1 MRRSAAG
8 AEVLSIEFDYRAPL
22 MGRKLGLTLE
32 QVVEAAAEIADR
44 DGLGALS
51 LASVAA
57 TLGVRSPSLYNHVD
71 GLKGLRRQLAIHAS
85 GRLTEELADSVDG
98 LDGTEALRAIA
109 EQLRSFA
116 HRHPGLYDS
125 FLPAPSPDDDPDVA
139 AALREPVSVVGSVLA
154 GMAVDPATVIP
165 LIRALR
171 ASVHGFVDLELRGG
185 FGLPDDIDDSFTT
198 TVDLVI
204 EAIAT
209 HSKTRV
215 GR

>member
-1 MRRSAAG
+1 
-8 AEVLSIEFDYRAPL
+8 

-51 LASVAA
+51 LAAVAS

-71 GLKGLRRQLAIHAS
+71 GLAGLRRQLSIHAS
-85 GRLTEELADSVDG
+85 GLLTAELADAVEG
-98 LDGTEALRAIA
+98 LEATQALRAIA

-116 HRHPGLYDS
+116 HRHPGLNDS
-125 FLPAPSPDDDPDVA
+125 FLPAPTPDEDPELA
-139 AALREPVSVVGSVLA
+139 AAFREPVNVVGSVLA
-154 GMAVDPATVIP
+154 GMDVDPMTVIP

-171 ASVHGFVDLELRGG
+171 ASVHGFVDLELQGG

-198 TVDLVI
+198 TIDLVI

-209 HSKTRV
+209 HSTSRV
-215 GR
+215 NS

>member
-1 MRRSAAG
+1 
-8 AEVLSIEFDYRAPL
+8 

-51 LASVAA
+51 LASLASR
-57 TLGVRSPSLYNHVD
+57 LGIRSPSLYNHVD
-71 GLKGLRRQLAIHAS
+71 GLAGLRRQLTLRAS
-85 GRLTEELADSVDG
+85 GLLTAELAGSVDG
-98 LDGTEALRAIA
+98 LEGTGALRAIA

-125 FLPAPSPDDDPDVA
+125 FLPAPTPDEDPEVA
-139 AALREPVSVVGSVLA
+139 AALREPVTVVGSVLA
-154 GMAVDPATVIP
+154 AMDVDPMTVIP

-198 TVDLVI
+198 TINLVI
-204 EAIAT
+204 ETIAA
-209 HSKTRV
+209 HSTTGV
-215 GR
+215 SS